1 MKTVLTC
8 MVFALCLIRISPL
21 EDYIPDRPRSKYV
34 CLYTVLFLT
43 PNIDT
48 NVYLHVTVNER
59 NTKHRWH
66 MPETKLHSHVA
77 YAIKIICLNTR
88 ILIQNFKVYWQNQQN
103 TCFWSLTNTAGLC
116 YDRIVYIYIYIRR
129 RKRNTTK
136 ENNYKTCN
144 NKKST
149 HRHAKKENKNE
160 GYFYTKTS
168 SFINVDVFNRFD
180 FILHDIILLHLLI
193 VGHDMLPTY

>member
-66 MPETKLHSHVA
+66 MSETKLHSHVA

-116 YDRIVYIYIYIRR
+116 YDRIVYIYIYISEGKEVIQ
-129 RKRNTTK
+129 RKTITKHTTTK
-136 ENNYKTCN
+136 KHTQARKEIKQKWRVFLRKNIFYKCW
-144 NKKST
+144 
-149 HRHAKKENKNE
+149 R
-160 GYFYTKTS
+160 
-168 SFINVDVFNRFD
+168 I
-180 FILHDIILLHLLI
+180 
-193 VGHDMLPTY
+193 